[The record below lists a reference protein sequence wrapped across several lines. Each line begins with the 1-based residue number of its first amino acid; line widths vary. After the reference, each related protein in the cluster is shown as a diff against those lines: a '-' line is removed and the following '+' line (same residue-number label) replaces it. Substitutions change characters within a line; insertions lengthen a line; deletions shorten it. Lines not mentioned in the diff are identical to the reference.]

1 MLISRSLYQMHLSSA
16 YSFTISLLKKNRSL
30 ANNNSDNN
38 FYQTIEKESV
48 AEFKDRGSR
57 FLAYAFPISSTDD
70 FKKRLKEL
78 KEEHTKAVHH
88 CFAYRIGTD
97 GNNFRSSDDGEP
109 SGSAG
114 RPILGQI
121 DSKELV
127 NAAVIVV
134 RYFGGTLLGVPGLI
148 NAYKTAASFA
158 LQLNP
163 IIKKP
168 VLINY
173 RLQFDYTILNDVM
186 RIIKKNDCLILRQEL
201 QLFCMIEA
209 SIPGSQLELCI
220 LQLKSLKSMELSA
233 I

>member
-1 MLISRSLYQMHLSSA
+1 M
-16 YSFTISLLKKNRSL
+16 
-30 ANNNSDNN
+30 
-38 FYQTIEKESV
+38 

-57 FLAYAFPISSTDD
+57 FLAYAFPISSAED
-70 FKKRLKEL
+70 FRTRLKEL
-78 KEEHTKAVHH
+78 KEEHAKAAHH

-127 NAAVIVV
+127 NIAIIVV

-163 IIKKP
+163 IVKKP

-173 RLQFDYTILNDVM
+173 RLQFDYTVLNEVM
-186 RIIKKNDCLILRQEL
+186 RIVKKNGCIILKQEL
-201 QLFCMIEA
+201 QLFCQIEA
-209 SIPGSQLELCI
+209 SIPKSQLELCI
-220 LQLKSLKSMELSA
+220 LQLRSLKSMELSA

>member
-1 MLISRSLYQMHLSSA
+1 VVNLPDS
-16 YSFTISLLKKNRSL
+16 
-30 ANNNSDNN
+30 N
-38 FYQTIEKESV
+38 FFQTIEKQSI
-48 AEFKDRGSR
+48 AEFKDRSSR
-57 FLAYAFPISSTDD
+57 FIAYAFPIFSADD
-70 FKKRLKEL
+70 FKKKLKEL
-78 KEEHTKAVHH
+78 KEEHSKAVHH
-88 CFAYRIGTD
+88 CFAYRIGND

-121 DSKELV
+121 DSKGLT
-127 NAAVIVV
+127 NTAVIVV

-148 NAYKTAASFA
+148 NAYKTSASFA
-158 LQLNP
+158 LQLTP

-186 RIIKKNDCLILRQEL
+186 RLIKKHDCIVLKQEL
-201 QLFCMIEA
+201 QLFCMIET
-209 SIPGSQLELCI
+209 SIPKANLELC
-220 LQLKSLKSMELSA
+220 LLLLKNIKSMELSA